1 MKLHISPCPNDTFT
15 FHAMIH
21 GLVDTEGLTFDP
33 VFDDID
39 ALNSAAIDH
48 PEDEEVIKI
57 SYAALPEAAEAF
69 WLLASGSALGHGN
82 GPLWHFPGG
91 LAQK

>member
-21 GLVDTEGLTFDP
+21 GLVDTEGLTFEP

-39 ALNSAAIDH
+39 ALNQAAADS
-48 PEDEEVIKI
+48 PGNEEIIKI
-57 SYAALPEAAEAF
+57 SYAALPETSIPKPCA
-69 WLLASGSALGHGN
+69 N
-82 GPLWHFPGG
+82 GCTSSPKSPPP
-91 LAQK
+91 

>member
-39 ALNSAAIDH
+39 ALNAAAVDR
-48 PEDEEVIKI
+48 PDEEEVIKI
-57 SYAALPEAAEAF
+57 SYAGTARC
-69 WLLASGSALGHGN
+69 W
-82 GPLWHFPGG
+82 
-91 LAQK
+91 